1 MAAGTGPDS
10 TSSEHSPAQ
19 PAAKLSSGAPRS
31 ISFIGP
37 ASGPEPPFPLRIEGP
52 VIKGF
57 GRGSKELGIP
67 TANIPIEGLSVG
79 GREDV
84 ESGVYFGW
92 AGLDLKGS
100 GNEVGIPVLP
110 SLGTI
115 PYLMK

>member
-1 MAAGTGPDS
+1 MATDTDPDS
-10 TSSEHSPAQ
+10 SSSTAP
-19 PAAKLSSGAPRS
+19 PTAKLSSGAPRS

-37 ASGPEPPFPLRIEGP
+37 TPGPEPPFPLRIEGP

-57 GRGSKELGIP
+57 GRGSRELGIP

-84 ESGVYFGW
+84 QSGVYFGW

-100 GNEVGIPVLP
+100 GNEVGGVLCFLL
-110 SLGTI
+110 LGAHF
-115 PYLMK
+115 